1 MKSLTSL
8 VAYGFLSSTVLCD
21 GHGHSRTGGLLNHG
35 NNNND
40 GGSSSGGG
48 GGLSAGYGVPSG
60 GYGAP
65 SGGYGAPSG
74 GGGGGYSSGGGAPSG
89 GYGAPSGGGG
99 GYGASGGGA
108 PVYVYQGGSGG
119 GTNDNGGGGAGGLL
133 GTALAVALPI
143 GAIALLGGL
152 GLFTFGALFP
162 NVVVGKR
169 RKRDANFG
177 NSTLQEQQLMMLQ
190 NYINF
195 DELPQMNLH
204 KDMVAKYL
212 ECGSD
217 YDSPSLNGCL
227 QKLSCLIYDQSVGL
241 TQNEIEMANFVVDS
255 VLENEFVTKDFK
267 KRILKA
273 SKIGARQP
281 GSCDVFKCHHHLLP
295 QNL

>member
-1 MKSLTSL
+1 M
-8 VAYGFLSSTVLCD
+8 
-21 GHGHSRTGGLLNHG
+21 
-35 NNNND
+35 
-40 GGSSSGGG
+40 
-48 GGLSAGYGVPSG
+48 
-60 GYGAP
+60 
-65 SGGYGAPSG
+65 
-74 GGGGGYSSGGGAPSG
+74 
-89 GYGAPSGGGG
+89 
-99 GYGASGGGA
+99 
-108 PVYVYQGGSGG
+108 YQGGSGG

-241 TQNEIEMANFVVDS
+241 TQNEIEMAN
-255 VLENEFVTKDFK
+255 L
-267 KRILKA
+267 
-273 SKIGARQP
+273 
-281 GSCDVFKCHHHLLP
+281 
-295 QNL
+295 